1 MPLVSSLGT
10 LMAAVDTTIVLLALP
25 TNRLLTQKK
34 AREAL
39 TDYYG

>member
-1 MPLVSSLGT
+1 MLLLSSLGT

-34 AREAL
+34 ARKAP